1 MKIPGVG
8 FVISINLKQC
18 LDKIVWDDINFYKFN
33 TKVIAL
39 ETKKWNRFCYS
50 VPNRIQST
58 KKQNLNPDSITLFCV
73 GLVWFFFLIEVL
85 KTELKSCAKTYIES
99 ISRNYF
105 CKNNHFYKQICANF
119 CIVNVVKTN
128 FSAWFRSGQPWKTD
142 IILVHP
148 FTLNLSIMWNL
159 ADYQLLNSE

>member
-1 MKIPGVG
+1 MNLPYLSFVNITSNGKVHGQRLVQVKIPGVG

-18 LDKIVWDDINFYKFN
+18 LDKIVRDDINFYKFN

-73 GLVWFFFLIEVL
+73 GLV
-85 KTELKSCAKTYIES
+85 
-99 ISRNYF
+99 
-105 CKNNHFYKQICANF
+105 
-119 CIVNVVKTN
+119 
-128 FSAWFRSGQPWKTD
+128 
-142 IILVHP
+142 
-148 FTLNLSIMWNL
+148 
-159 ADYQLLNSE
+159 